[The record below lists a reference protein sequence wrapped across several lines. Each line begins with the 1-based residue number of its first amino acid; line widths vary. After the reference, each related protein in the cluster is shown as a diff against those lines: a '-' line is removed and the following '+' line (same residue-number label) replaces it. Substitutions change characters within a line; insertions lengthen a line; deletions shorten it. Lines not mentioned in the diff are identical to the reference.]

1 MPLKVLHRISTSC
14 KFKVLLG
21 QETIKIK
28 LPKTSERRK
37 KHEEEE
43 TDTYKKM
50 KEEKRKRDFIRPR
63 LVFRVKKITSV
74 ITGVLGRKK
83 KHLQVKTEE
92 REMILQKK
100 LLKLMRPWLLL
111 KQRLK
116 TTRRRCLI
124 TLEICHIDRLKK
136 VYYRK
141 RRGKERAS
149 EPELEGES

>member
-1 MPLKVLHRISTSC
+1 M
-14 KFKVLLG
+14 
-21 QETIKIK
+21 
-28 LPKTSERRK
+28 RK
-37 KHEEEE
+37 NE

-50 KEEKRKRDFIRPR
+50 KEDKRKRDFIRPR

-111 KQRLK
+111 KQRLE

-124 TLEICHIDRLKK
+124 PLEICHIHFFSHGLVAYSLLRFADSNTNFISYQYHHLNNLQTKTTFEDLIPLLK
-136 VYYRK
+136 
-141 RRGKERAS
+141 
-149 EPELEGES
+149 P

>member
-1 MPLKVLHRISTSC
+1 M
-14 KFKVLLG
+14 
-21 QETIKIK
+21 
-28 LPKTSERRK
+28 RK
-37 KHEEEE
+37 NE

-50 KEEKRKRDFIRPR
+50 KEDKRKRDFIRPR

-111 KQRLK
+111 KQRLE

-124 TLEICHIDRLKK
+124 PLEICHIHFFSHGLITFWGL
-136 VYYRK
+136 
-141 RRGKERAS
+141 RRQREKMSSGKSMLAAS
-149 EPELEGES
+149 AKIILISSLFAATSTKIIPWTQSMG